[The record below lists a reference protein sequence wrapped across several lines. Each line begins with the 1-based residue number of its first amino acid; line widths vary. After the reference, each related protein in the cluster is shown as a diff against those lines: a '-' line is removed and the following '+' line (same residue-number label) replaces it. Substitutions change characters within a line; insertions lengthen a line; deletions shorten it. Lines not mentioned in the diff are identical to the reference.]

1 MLFRSQLAATKQEQY
16 EAFLV
21 QSNDPVIKTW
31 PAQKLTN
38 LKNRYPKTLVA
49 TERDIAANEALR
61 KQIKYF
67 ENIMRGGNRRSLD
80 EAVQDNLA
88 KQDQARERIAE
99 LESRQR
105 AYEQQEAVRT
115 GATPGTAEAQRLIEG
130 EGYRTA
136 AGATRRAPKKLS
148 SWGITAITKKN
159 ATPVAPAKIAATSN
173 MVRQYQ
179 KDTEAAQAEGTFK
192 QQTLQIR
199 LQKATANI
207 QKLNNALQ
215 QVYPE
220 SVATATDKEIT
231 DLLAA
236 GLSPE
241 KRASLR
247 DMAQVYANLKN
258 SVAGNTVADVLA
270 RIQAEI
276 DRLAKEPGRF
286 AARRGESDKGLEET
300 KTVSPAE
307 LISNLRHQ
315 YRIIQNQPKTA
326 DPWTSSFNALIQ
338 ETNAKALLA
347 SQELDFATKLLA
359 SEERLLAQEQA
370 NIDAVKKEPYSGTT
384 GVRMSN
390 AEYKYD
396 QQLERVQDANVEYGN
411 KQAAYQIA
419 RLEQLNLLKAYG
431 GDLQANINAE
441 VEKIQTLTPQLEQ
454 QAKEN
459 AENKAQLQKANQA
472 LAKVRVEERK
482 KAAETVPSQTAGLS
496 YSAQER
502 EALKRIREGL
512 GLPGTR
518 YETDTTSTLVVKTK
532 AAIRQTLTLEQS
544 KLDKAREADDVAKVQ
559 EQTLRVQELQQAFES
574 VQDLGERV
582 VTPVG
587 EGAAE
592 RTVEREESGVLPGTR
607 LPRRR
612 VGPVARVGTQPPG
625 QMLSGTAE
633 SREAISKGNQIG
645 RAHV

>member
-1 MLFRSQLAATKQEQY
+1 MLFRS
-16 EAFLV
+16 
-21 QSNDPVIKTW
+21 
-31 PAQKLTN
+31 
-38 LKNRYPKTLVA
+38 
-49 TERDIAANEALR
+49 
-61 KQIKYF
+61 
-67 ENIMRGGNRRSLD
+67 
-80 EAVQDNLA
+80 
-88 KQDQARERIAE
+88 
-99 LESRQR
+99 
-105 AYEQQEAVRT
+105 
-115 GATPGTAEAQRLIEG
+115 
-130 EGYRTA
+130 
-136 AGATRRAPKKLS
+136 
-148 SWGITAITKKN
+148 
-159 ATPVAPAKIAATSN
+159 
-173 MVRQYQ
+173 
-179 KDTEAAQAEGTFK
+179 
-192 QQTLQIR
+192 
-199 LQKATANI
+199 
-207 QKLNNALQ
+207 
-215 QVYPE
+215 
-220 SVATATDKEIT
+220 
-231 DLLAA
+231 
-236 GLSPE
+236 
-241 KRASLR
+241 
-247 DMAQVYANLKN
+247 MAQVYANLKN

-633 SREAISKGNQIG
+633 SREAISKGNRPMQVGTQRLTSADMDPQSASSVSLAVLKQQLDAATGNRKTMLQAAYKDATSGMTDAQIKG
-645 RAHV
+645 KIKEGEDLIAVPGAAAVVAAREKVRAADAVLLGQPHLVDPAAGFELAREDALTQAFSDLFIQRAGDQRKRTHGLNCKPKENFVSIIMNDMMRQPHKNWENPPNKVTP